1 MRRKQSL
8 LGPLLLI
15 LLGTLLL
22 VRNFHPEFPFWDLV
36 ARYWPLALVV
46 WGLAKLAG
54 ALRAPPPGAP
64 AWRPSLTI
72 GEFFLA
78 LLIVLIGLSASK
90 WKDVRKDF
98 WFIGIDWPW
107 SRTYSFTQALKQEVE
122 PQSAVRVESFSGDV
136 AIRGADTKEIA
147 VTVSK
152 SIRSISEEEARV
164 LDGRLPAEIV
174 REGRTYAVRIGSHP
188 QLRADMEV
196 TIPRTT
202 PLKLEVRRG
211 NLQVSDVEVSSPA
224 GVRRTSA
231 LPAESP
237 QARETEGELS
247 AEVDRGD
254 VSLSGITGNVKL
266 QIRRGSLSAENIK
279 GNLEVEGRGGDIRV
293 ADVSGHL
300 VVRGDYHG
308 ALDFS
313 RIAQGVRF
321 SSSRT
326 EMEIQKLPGRV
337 DMTIG
342 SLAITEPGGL
352 VSVNTRNKDIRIEE
366 FPEKVQIV
374 NRGASVELRTT
385 KLPLKDIEVENHS
398 GSIDLA
404 IPARSE
410 FQIEAT
416 AARGE
421 VDSEFAGLDVERR
434 TRKGGDS
441 WIKGK
446 AGGAGANIKLS
457 TSYGTIRLRKL
468 GPEAEPAEPR
478 VPVKPRETRE
488 PRRGLSDR
496 PRPQTTEVS
505 SRLPRLPHLRPLPH
519 LPHLPKPPRQ
529 PRLASPPNLRIN

>member
-1 MRRKQSL
+1 MRRKPSL
-8 LGPLLLI
+8 LVPLLLI

-22 VRNFHPEFPFWDLV
+22 VRNFLSEFPFWDLV
-36 ARYWPLALVV
+36 ARYWPLVLVV

-78 LLIVLIGLSASK
+78 LLIVLIGVSASK
-90 WKDVRKDF
+90 WKDVRKDMLF
-98 WFIGIDWPW
+98 LGIDWPW
-107 SRTYSFTQALKQEVE
+107 SRTYSFSQVMKQEVE
-122 PQSAVRVESFSGDV
+122 PQSAVRVESFGGDV

-147 VTVSK
+147 VTVNK
-152 SIRSISEEEARV
+152 TIRSISEEEARV
-164 LDGRLPAEIV
+164 LDARLQAEIV
-174 REGRTYAVRIGSHP
+174 REGRAYVVRISHHP

-196 TIPRTT
+196 TLPRAT

-211 NLQVSDVEVSSPA
+211 SLHVSDVEVSSPV

-231 LPAESP
+231 APAESP
-237 QARETEGELS
+237 QARELEGELL

-254 VSLSGITGNVKL
+254 VSLSGISGNVKL

-279 GNLEVEGRGGDIRV
+279 GNLEVEGRGGDVRV
-293 ADVSGHL
+293 ADLTGHL
-300 VVRGDYHG
+300 VVRGDYSG
-308 ALDFS
+308 AIEFA
-313 RIAQGVRF
+313 RVAQGVRF

-337 DMTIG
+337 EMTIG
-342 SLAITEPGGL
+342 SLAILEPGGP

-374 NRGASVELRTT
+374 NRGASVELRMT
-385 KLPLKDIEVENHS
+385 KFPLKDIEVENHS

-404 IPARSE
+404 VPAKSE

-421 VDSEFAGLDVERR
+421 AESEFAELEVESR
-434 TRKGGDS
+434 TRKGSDS
-441 WIKGK
+441 WIRGK
-446 AGGAGANIKLS
+446 VGGGGANIKLN
-457 TSYGTIRLRKL
+457 TSYGMIRLRKL

-488 PRRGLSDR
+488 PREPREPREVRNTFDDWPSPPAR
-496 PRPQTTEVS
+496 AMFPRPPRS
-505 SRLPRLPHLRPLPH
+505 AKLPKLPPLPT
-519 LPHLPKPPRQ
+519 KSI
-529 PRLASPPNLRIN
+529 LAIN